1 MDKSDFWDKS
11 LTNYE
16 VLEKIFTPT
25 MEHIVSYLRF
35 GQGGCNYCIPEYDR
49 KGDCGARCD
58 EGVKRWL
65 LNNRDNEKINK
76 LMRNMYYHGWFRY
89 LSKE

>member
-1 MDKSDFWDKS
+1 MSDVLDKS

-25 MEHIVSYLRF
+25 MEQVISYLRF
-35 GQGGCNYCIPEYDR
+35 GHGGCRYCIPKYDR
-49 KGDCGARCD
+49 KGDCGDCN

-65 LNNRDNEKINK
+65 LSHRDNEKINK
-76 LMRNMYYHGWFRY
+76 LMRDMYYHGWFRY
-89 LSKE
+89 L